1 MTTARRDLLLVVGF
15 AVAVLAMPI
24 WLAPLGA
31 AYHDLLQ
38 RFAIYGIFAIGFNIL
53 FGLTGY
59 LSFGHAAFV
68 GVGSY
73 TAVWSFKLLTMNVIP
88 ALLLAVLVSG
98 LFALLIG
105 WLSLRRSGIYFSILT
120 LAFAQMC
127 YNLAYSVL
135 TPITNGETGL
145 QITRT
150 DPRIIDTW
158 LSGPSSMIPSTELF
172 GIPVSGYSGFYVCAV
187 VLIVCFYVSLRIFRS
202 PFGTMLRAIKSNQN
216 RLNYTGANTRPYA
229 LAAFVISGLFAGL
242 AGALLAAT
250 DPLAGAERMQ
260 WTASGEV
267 VLMTILGGV
276 GTLLGPVL
284 GAMIIKYFENIFS
297 SFNTQTLHDF
307 FGFLP
312 DPVENLVVPVAG
324 LFVGDGWHLTLG
336 LLFMLLVIFLPG
348 GVMEGVRRIGVMF
361 SRRGEVVPRRSSG
374 AAASRAGSHAHA
386 DGAAPARTDAAT
398 AAGAD
403 AAATAGAD
411 AAAVPGAA
419 AACGSARA
427 GDPAGVQAAR
437 EPARVRGGGGKP
449 TGSSAISMM
458 QGGAPASASD

>member
-1 MTTARRDLLLVVGF
+1 
-15 AVAVLAMPI
+15 MPL

-31 AYHDLLQ
+31 GYPDLLQ

-59 LSFGHAAFV
+59 LSFGHAAFL

-73 TAVWSFKLLTMNVIP
+73 AAVWSFKLLTMNVIP
-88 ALLLAVLVSG
+88 AVICAVVVSG

-105 WLSLRRSGIYFSILT
+105 YVCLRRSGIYFSILT
-120 LAFAQMC
+120 LAFAQMS

-150 DPRIIDTW
+150 DARVLDTW
-158 LSGPSSMIPSTELF
+158 LHGANTSIPSTHLF
-172 GIPVSGYSGFYVCAV
+172 GIPMTGYSGFYFCAAM
-187 VLIVCFYVSLRIFRS
+187 LILAFYLSLRITRS
-202 PFGTMLRAIKSNQN
+202 PFGTMLRAIRSNQN
-216 RLNYTGANTRPYA
+216 RLNYTGVHTRPYA

-242 AGALLAAT
+242 AGALLAVT

-284 GAMIIKYFENIFS
+284 GAGIIKYLENIFS
-297 SFNTQTLHDF
+297 SFNAQTLHDV

-312 DPVENLVVPVAG
+312 DGLEDAVVTAVG
-324 LFVGDGWHLTLG
+324 LFVGDGWQLTLG

-348 GVMEGVRRIGVMF
+348 GMMEGF
-361 SRRGEVVPRRSSG
+361 SRIARSVTRRGH
-374 AAASRAGSHAHA
+374 AAANGPAQGHNALHARRPNAGTHARAPM
-386 DGAAPARTDAAT
+386 DPAPANPSPQTE
-398 AAGAD
+398 
-403 AAATAGAD
+403 
-411 AAAVPGAA
+411 
-419 AACGSARA
+419 
-427 GDPAGVQAAR
+427 
-437 EPARVRGGGGKP
+437 EP
-449 TGSSAISMM
+449 SWQS
-458 QGGAPASASD
+458 